1 MTRTF
6 ADYMVFVDESGS
18 PGMGNIDPHYPL
30 FVLAFFI
37 VKKSDY
43 TTQIAPALQQF
54 KFQHFGHD
62 EVILHERDIR
72 KDLGDFA
79 FLKTPALKGAIL
91 DELTT
96 LIEAAPFDLV
106 SVVID
111 KARHKAQYKTP
122 DDPYH
127 LALGFG
133 LERVCGLLAHRG
145 VWRSGAANPGSG
157 AASNP
162 AVHVVVEKRGKNE
175 DDDLELEFRRIC
187 AGANYNGEQW
197 NFEVIFADKKSNSAG
212 LQLADLV
219 ARPIGM
225 SVLKPGQHN
234 RAFEAVKP
242 KFLQRSGRF
251 MGWGLKCFP

>member
-1 MTRTF
+1 MTELF

-43 TTQIAPALQQF
+43 SAHIAPALQKF
-54 KFQHFGHD
+54 KFKHFGHD
-62 EVILHERDIR
+62 QVILHERDIR
-72 KDLGDFA
+72 KDLGSFA
-79 FLKTPALKGAIL
+79 FLKTPTLKSAFL
-91 DELTT
+91 DELTE
-96 LIEAAPFDLV
+96 LIAAAPFDLV
-106 SVVID
+106 CVVID
-111 KARHKAQYKTP
+111 KAKHRAQYKSP
-122 DDPYH
+122 ADPYH

-133 LERVCGLLAHRG
+133 LERVRGLLVQRG
-145 VWRSGAANPGSG
+145 MWQDGPDPKITSLANRS
-157 AASNP
+157 
-162 AVHVVVEKRGKNE
+162 VHVVVEKRGKNE

-187 AGANYNGEQW
+187 AGANFKTERW

-212 LQLADLV
+212 LQLADLM

-225 SVLKPGQHN
+225 SVLKPGQPN
-234 RAFEAVKP
+234 RAFDAIKP
-242 KFLQRSGRF
+242 KFLQSNGRF

>member
-1 MTRTF
+1 MTASF

-43 TTQIAPALQQF
+43 IGQITPALQQF
-54 KFQHFGHD
+54 KFAHFGHD
-62 EVILHERDIR
+62 QVILHERDIR

-79 FLKTPALKGAIL
+79 FLRTPARKNAFL

-106 SVVID
+106 CVVID
-111 KARHKAQYKTP
+111 KAKHKVQYKTP
-122 DDPYH
+122 ADPYH
-127 LALGFG
+127 LALEFG
-133 LERVCGLLAHRG
+133 LERLRGLLVQRG
-145 VWRSGAANPGSG
+145 VWQNGSG
-157 AASNP
+157 QLATILANP

-187 AGANYNGEQW
+187 DGANFKAERW
-197 NFEVIFADKKSNSAG
+197 NFDVIFADKKSNSTG
-212 LQLADLV
+212 LQLADLI
-219 ARPIGM
+219 ARPVGM
-225 SVLKPGQHN
+225 SVLKPGQSN

-242 KFLQRSGRF
+242 KFLKQNGNF
-251 MGWGLKCFP
+251 KGMGLKCFP

>member
-1 MTRTF
+1 MTRVF

-37 VKKSDY
+37 VKKRDY
-43 TTQIAPALQQF
+43 ITQIAPALQQF

-62 EVILHERDIR
+62 QVILHERDIR

-79 FLKTPALKGAIL
+79 FLKTPALKDAFLG
-91 DELTT
+91 ELTT

-106 SVVID
+106 CVVID

-122 DDPYH
+122 VDPYH
-127 LALGFG
+127 LSLGFG
-133 LERVCGLLAHRG
+133 LERVCGLLAQRG
-145 VWRSGAANPGSG
+145 VWRSGPAKPGG
-157 AASNP
+157 VTANP
-162 AVHVVVEKRGKNE
+162 AVHVVVEKRGKSE

-187 AGANYNGEQW
+187 DGANYNAEQW

-225 SVLKPGQHN
+225 SVLKPGQPN

-242 KFLQRSGRF
+242 KFLQKSGRF

>member
-1 MTRTF
+1 MTIPF

-43 TTQIAPALQQF
+43 TGQIAPALQQF

-62 EVILHERDIR
+62 QVIPHERDIR

-79 FLKTPALKGAIL
+79 FLKTPALKAAFL

-96 LIEAAPFDLV
+96 LIETAPFDLV
-106 SVVID
+106 CVVID
-111 KARHKAQYKTP
+111 KARHKAHYKTP
-122 DDPYH
+122 ADPYN
-127 LALGFG
+127 LALDFG
-133 LERVCGLLAHRG
+133 LERVRGLLVQRG
-145 VWRSGAANPGSG
+145 VWQDGL
-157 AASNP
+157 ASQMATPANP

-187 AGANYNGEQW
+187 AGANFKTERW
-197 NFEVIFADKKSNSAG
+197 NFEVVFADKKSNSAG

-219 ARPIGM
+219 ARPIGL
-225 SVLKPGQHN
+225 SVLKPGQPN
-234 RAFEAVKP
+234 RAFDAIKP
-242 KFLQRSGRF
+242 KLLHRNGKC

>member
-1 MTRTF
+1 MTRSF

-18 PGMGNIDPHYPL
+18 PGMGNIDPYYPL

-43 TTQIAPALQQF
+43 TAQIVPALQLF

-62 EVILHERDIR
+62 QVILHERDIR

-79 FLKTPALKGAIL
+79 HLKTPALKSVFL

-106 SVVID
+106 CVVID
-111 KARHKAQYKTP
+111 KAKHKAQYKTP
-122 DDPYH
+122 EDPYH

-133 LERVCGLLAHRG
+133 LERVRGLLVQRG
-145 VWRSGAANPGSG
+145 AWQNGSG
-157 AASNP
+157 QQIPETVNP

-187 AGANYNGEQW
+187 AGANFKTERW
-197 NFEVIFADKKSNSAG
+197 NFEVVFADKKSNSTG
-212 LQLADLV
+212 LQLADLM

-225 SVLKPGQHN
+225 SVLKPGQPN

-242 KFLQRSGRF
+242 KFLQHNGRF

>member
-1 MTRTF
+1 MTKF

-30 FVLAFFI
+30 FVLAFFV

-43 TTQIAPALQQF
+43 AEKIMPQLQQF

-62 EVILHERDIR
+62 QVILHERDIR
-72 KDLGDFA
+72 KDIGDFA
-79 FLKTPALKGAIL
+79 FLKTPELKSTFL
-91 DELTT
+91 SELTT
-96 LIEAAPFDLV
+96 LIEAVPFELIC
-106 SVVID
+106 VVID
-111 KARHKAQYKTP
+111 KARHKVQYKTP
-122 DDPYH
+122 ADPYH

-133 LERVCGLLAHRG
+133 LERLRGLLVHRG
-145 VWRSGAANPGSG
+145 AWKEGQITNPS
-157 AASNP
+157 
-162 AVHVVVEKRGKNE
+162 VHVVVEKRGKNE

-187 AGANYNGEQW
+187 AGANFKTERW
-197 NFEVIFADKKSNSAG
+197 NFEVVFADKKSNSAG

-225 SVLKPGQHN
+225 SVLKPDQPN
-234 RAFEAVKP
+234 RAFDAVKP
-242 KFLQRSGRF
+242 KFLQKNGRF

>member
-1 MTRTF
+1 MTTF

-30 FVLAFFI
+30 FVLAFFV

-43 TTQIAPALQQF
+43 TGQIMPALQQF

-62 EVILHERDIR
+62 QVILHERDIR

-79 FLKTPALKGAIL
+79 FLKTPALKNAFLG
-91 DELTT
+91 ELTT

-106 SVVID
+106 CVVID
-111 KARHKAQYKTP
+111 KARHNAKYKTP
-122 DDPYH
+122 ADPYH

-133 LERVCGLLAHRG
+133 LERVRGLLVQRG
-145 VWRSGAANPGSG
+145 AWKEAQLANPS
-157 AASNP
+157 
-162 AVHVVVEKRGKNE
+162 VHVVVEKRGKNE

-187 AGANYNGEQW
+187 AGANFKTERW
-197 NFEVIFADKKSNSAG
+197 NFEVVFADKKSNSAG

-225 SVLKPGQHN
+225 SVLKPGQPN
-234 RAFEAVKP
+234 RAFDAVKP
-242 KFLQRSGRF
+242 KFLQKNGRF
-251 MGWGLKCFP
+251 IGWGLKCFP

>member
-1 MTRTF
+1 MTRAF

-79 FLKTPALKGAIL
+79 FLKTPALKGAFL

-111 KARHKAQYKTP
+111 KARHRAQYKTP
-122 DDPYH
+122 VDPYH

-145 VWRSGAANPGSG
+145 VWRSGAADPGSA

-187 AGANYNGEQW
+187 AGANFNGEQW

-225 SVLKPGQHN
+225 SVLKPGQYN